1 MRRKEMKHK
10 LSLSY
15 GAVQG
20 MGGQWEEVG
29 SVEEAAEFIFNTKL
43 KAYSVLFPF
52 KNRLLTSWSILTLFC
67 LWGNAPFV
75 AATPTGFFP
84 IAGLLVE

>member
-1 MRRKEMKHK
+1 MRRNKMKHK

-29 SVEEAAEFIFNTKL
+29 SGEEAAEFIFNTKL
-43 KAYSVLFPF
+43 KAYSVFFPF
-52 KNRLLTSWSILTLFC
+52 KNRLLTS
-67 LWGNAPFV
+67 
-75 AATPTGFFP
+75 
-84 IAGLLVE
+84 